1 MALTIG
7 TQLGSYE
14 ITALL
19 GKGGMGEVYRAK
31 DSKLKR
37 DVAIKTLPEEFSRDP
52 ERVGRFQREAEALAL
67 LNHPNIGAIY
77 DIQQSNES
85 RFLVLELV
93 EGETLSDRVG
103 RGPIPVEE
111 ALKIAQLIAEA
122 LEAAH
127 EKGIVHRDLK
137 PANVKLTLDDKVKVL
152 DFGLAKAMEST
163 TASATLSNS
172 PTLSLAATQ
181 AGAILGT
188 AAYMSP
194 EQAKGFTA
202 DFRSDVFAFGCVLF
216 EILTGR
222 QLFQG
227 ETIHEILGAVLVSQ
241 PDLSVLP
248 ANLNPKI
255 ADVLR
260 RCLEKNPKR
269 RWQAIGDLRVELE
282 TLALQ
287 PHAVPV
293 TAQTATVPQPLWK
306 RAIPIAITAI
316 VVGIGARLIPLWNPQ
331 PSAPAIVTRFSVSVP
346 EGKSISGNPWG
357 GVSMS
362 PDGKAFT
369 FLANYELYLRSM
381 SEPEPRQIF
390 SMRSGGGDARI
401 TTVFFSSD
409 GQWIGFYA
417 NQDNTLRKIAVTG
430 GAAVTLCKAQAPNG
444 ISWSG
449 DQIVFSQPKGIM
461 RVSANGGE
469 PELLAAS
476 ASSQEF
482 MSDPQLLNDGTSLL
496 FTVTKES
503 GASRWDKADIVVQ
516 SVKSGERKV
525 LVHGGSTVRYIPTG
539 HLVYALGGTLFA
551 IRFDA
556 KKLRVEG
563 GPVPILEGVLR
574 GSQPQNFSGAAQFS
588 FSNTGSLTYF
598 PGPAG
603 GTGETGIPPQTLALA
618 DRNGKVQPLGLP
630 PQPIYHPRS
639 SPDGKQLVFGTD
651 DGNEGI
657 IWVYDLKGNGPAR
670 RLTFGGS
677 NLNPIWSRDG
687 RYITFAS
694 DREGDRGLFRQ
705 LADGTAPAE
714 RLTKAE
720 LGPSQRPE
728 QWSPDGKT
736 LSFIMNNRADGTGN
750 GSDLFTLTLDGER
763 KPQPLVR
770 SPSNKRY
777 SAFSPD
783 GHWFAYASGE
793 NSNVSFN
800 LFVEPFPPTGSR
812 YQVTSMGGRDP
823 VWSPDGKELFFNTQ
837 VQSNLIAGHLV
848 SVDVRTQSGFTFGQP
863 KPIPIPGAILGGNG
877 RNYDITPDGKQFVVV
892 VPPPNASG
900 EQTRRAPQQINVV
913 LNWFTELQQRV
924 PVK

>member
-7 TQLGSYE
+7 THLGTYE

-19 GKGGMGEVYRAK
+19 GKGGMGEVYRAR

-37 DVAIKTLPEEFSRDP
+37 DVAIKILPEEFSNDP

-77 DIQQSNES
+77 DIQEANES
-85 RFLVLELV
+85 CFLILELV
-93 EGETLSDRVG
+93 EGETLGDRLS

-137 PANVKLTLDDKVKVL
+137 PANVKMTPDDKVKVL
-152 DFGLAKAMEST
+152 DFGLAKAVEST
-163 TASATLSNS
+163 AASATLSNS
-172 PTLSLAATQ
+172 PTLSIAATQ

-202 DFRSDVFAFGCVLF
+202 DPRSDVFAFGCVLF
-216 EILTGR
+216 EVLTGR

-227 ETIHEILGAVLVSQ
+227 ETVHEILGAVLVSQ
-241 PDLSVLP
+241 PDFSALP

-287 PHAVPV
+287 PYAVTLTVPP
-293 TAQTATVPQPLWK
+293 ATIPQPLWK

-316 VVGIGARLIPLWNPQ
+316 VVGIGARLIPPWNSQ
-331 PSAPAIVTRFSVSVP
+331 PSAPAGVTRFSVPLP
-346 EGKSISGNPWG
+346 EGKSISGYAG
-357 GVSMS
+357 QGVSMS
-362 PDGKAFT
+362 PDGKAFVFIST
-369 FLANYELYLRSM
+369 NNWELYLRSM
-381 SEPEPRQIF
+381 SEPAPRELF
-390 SMRSGGGDARI
+390 TMKSGGDTRI
-401 TTVFFSSD
+401 TNVFFSSD

-417 NQDNTLRKIAVTG
+417 YQDGTLKKIAVTG

-461 RVSANGGE
+461 RVSANGGD

-476 ASSQEF
+476 ASSQEV
-482 MSDPQLLNDGTSLL
+482 MSDPQLLNDGTALL

-503 GASRWDKADIVVQ
+503 GASRWDKADIVAQ
-516 SVKSGERKV
+516 SVKSGGRKV

-551 IRFDA
+551 VRFDA
-556 KKLRVEG
+556 KTLQVKG

-574 GSQPQNFSGAAQFS
+574 GAQPQTFSSAALFS
-588 FSNTGSLTYF
+588 FSNTGSLIYL
-598 PGPAG
+598 PGPVG
-603 GTGETGIPPQTLALA
+603 GAAAALPPRTLALA

-630 PQPIYHPRS
+630 PQPIYHPRI

-677 NLNPIWSRDG
+677 NLNPIWNRDG

-736 LSFIMNNRADGTGN
+736 LSFIMNHADQVGA

-763 KPQPLVR
+763 KPQPLVL

-783 GHWFAYASGE
+783 GRWFAYASGE
-793 NSNVSFN
+793 GTGAPFN
-800 LFVEPFPPTGSR
+800 IFVEPFPPTGAR
-812 YQVTSMGGRDP
+812 YQLTSMGGRDP

-837 VQSNLIAGHLV
+837 VQSSANEGHLV
-848 SVDVRTQSGFTFGQP
+848 SVDMRTESGFTFGQP
-863 KPIPIPGAILGGNG
+863 KGISIPGAILGGNG

-892 VPPPNASG
+892 VPPPNAPG
-900 EQTRRAPQQINVV
+900 EPQTRRAPQEINVV

-924 PVK
+924 PEK